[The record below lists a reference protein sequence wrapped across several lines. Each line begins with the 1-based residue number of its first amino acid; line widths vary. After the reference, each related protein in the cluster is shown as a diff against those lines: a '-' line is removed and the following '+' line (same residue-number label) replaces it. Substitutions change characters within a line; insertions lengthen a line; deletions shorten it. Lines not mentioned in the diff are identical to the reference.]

1 MRNEKLNTFL
11 NDKSLENDK
20 LIRDYELNKKTLK
33 EC

>member
-1 MRNEKLNTFL
+1 MRNEKLSGYL

-20 LIRDYELNKKTLK
+20 LVKEYDFNKRTLK